1 MKQFDDLKEKLR
13 PVTDKIKPMA
23 QKLKPLIDRIGQFFQ
38 RLSPQALKYAI
49 WATIAIVSFAFG
61 LIIGCEGSQGPKHR
75 FFSQDLGTTEVI
87 DSFIAVMPEGANV
100 IARFNDERHSLY
112 YLKSGHL
119 MRFNARSKMLEE
131 VTPETSNANLEIYY
145 DDMDDQSGIIAAKL
159 SKDEKF
165 ILFTAVTRRKNSEDE
180 KLQTMNYQLNT
191 ESLNMLT
198 YEGKALDPIPVK
210 KDTTKVQ
217 KPRRREEEPKEETAA
232 PAAGTE
238 TTIIPAAEPSHPE
251 SKPAEPKPAEP
262 APAPKPQEPAAAPAE

>member
-13 PVTDKIKPMA
+13 PVTDKMKPMV
-23 QKLKPLIDRIGQFFQ
+23 QKLKPLIDRIGQYIQ

-191 ESLNMLT
+191 ESLNILT
-198 YEGKALDPIPVK
+198 YEGKALDPISVK

-251 SKPAEPKPAEP
+251 PKPAEPKPAEP

>member
-1 MKQFDDLKEKLR
+1 M
-13 PVTDKIKPMA
+13 V
-23 QKLKPLIDRIGQFFQ
+23 QKLKPLTDRIGQYIQ

-87 DSFIAVMPEGANV
+87 DSFIAVMPEGANI

-238 TTIIPAAEPSHPE
+238 TTIIPAAEPSHLE

>member
-13 PVTDKIKPMA
+13 PVTDKMKPTV
-23 QKLKPLIDRIGQFFQ
+23 QKLKPLTDRIGQYIQ

-119 MRFNARSKMLEE
+119 MRFNAQSKMLEE

-191 ESLNMLT
+191 ESLNILT

-251 SKPAEPKPAEP
+251 PKPAEPKPAEP